1 MWKWS
6 GFKIH
11 TKANFIIFRFI
22 FYLVTFTF
30 VCVFHFSPFYAK
42 KKCSLFFH
50 MSLCPKKCYNVLLI
64 EIGGCISYICLACR
78 PCFYGETRDDL
89 CVCAASQENAS
100 FAIGFFYFPAP
111 KKKKKTVIS
120 LKENETKYLSVCDCE
135 YKHFNHDFSILVFLL
150 LLCIFI

>member
-1 MWKWS
+1 M
-6 GFKIH
+6 
-11 TKANFIIFRFI
+11 
-22 FYLVTFTF
+22 
-30 VCVFHFSPFYAK
+30 CVFHFSPFYAK

-111 KKKKKTVIS
+111 KKKKTVIS